1 MVKTTS
7 RACPFP
13 HSKRKSYVLLYLV
26 FRAAAALPPRSLL
39 VASVEIMKN
48 DPSTTTN
55 ELTTSL
61 PFSLFLSCCPT
72 WRQFAAASK
81 LPHQTHMLQICCHCP
96 SLLLRLIDEQ
106 FLTFPLAL
114 RRRWNIFHKID
125 ELRIL
130 KVILSDK
137 LTSFQLFVA
146 LVWPEILSLIPLPL
160 ITHTH
165 THIHTPQMQSQLT
178 IGAGMQ
184 PNNA

>member
-26 FRAAAALPPRSLL
+26 FRAAAALPSAPLPPRCLWQVWKLWKMSQARQLTSWLPPSPSL
-39 VASVEIMKN
+39 S
-48 DPSTTTN
+48 
-55 ELTTSL
+55 
-61 PFSLFLSCCPT
+61 LSCCPT

-106 FLTFPLAL
+106 FLTFPLVL

-165 THIHTPQMQSQLT
+165 TPPHTS
-178 IGAGMQ
+178 
-184 PNNA
+184 NAITAHNWCWNAAE